1 MTTRIAQWGAL
12 AGGDTLTFCTAISGF
27 QVTTHDVN
35 RALDCIRNEIAS
47 WPKYRAVLPSGGT
60 LAAPVVVGIQL
71 GGVFDLL
78 PNTTFEVEQ

>member
-12 AGGDTLTFCTAISGF
+12 VGGDTLTFCTAIAQY
-27 QVTTHDVN
+27 QVCTADVD

-47 WPKYRAVLPSGGT
+47 WPKYRAVSPNGGT
-60 LAAPVVVGIQL
+60 TPVPVVVGLQL

-78 PNTTFEVEQ
+78 PDATFKASQ